1 MIEDMLSSGKFATLA
16 LCRSDEPYAVT
27 LSYGYDSAD
36 RCLYFH
42 CAKDGLK
49 SGFVSA
55 NPNVC
60 ATIIQYL
67 GYVQKQCKHHY
78 RSLVIRGK
86 IELVDGDVDKWKG
99 LDAMIDQLEDEPEP
113 VKSDM
118 RTKTV
123 SFEVVQIW
131 KLHIDEVSGKEGT

>member
-1 MIEDMLSSGKFATLA
+1 
-16 LCRSDEPYAVT
+16 
-27 LSYGYDSAD
+27 
-36 RCLYFH
+36 
-42 CAKDGLK
+42 
-49 SGFVSA
+49 
-55 NPNVC
+55 
-60 ATIIQYL
+60 
-67 GYVQKQCKHHY
+67 
-78 RSLVIRGK
+78 
-86 IELVDGDVDKWKG
+86 VDGDVNKWKG

>member
-1 MIEDMLSSGKFATLA
+1 M
-16 LCRSDEPYAVT
+16 
-27 LSYGYDSAD
+27 
-36 RCLYFH
+36 
-42 CAKDGLK
+42 
-49 SGFVSA
+49 
-55 NPNVC
+55 
-60 ATIIQYL
+60 
-67 GYVQKQCKHHY
+67 
-78 RSLVIRGK
+78 IRGK
-86 IELVDGDVDKWKG
+86 IELVDGDVNKWKG